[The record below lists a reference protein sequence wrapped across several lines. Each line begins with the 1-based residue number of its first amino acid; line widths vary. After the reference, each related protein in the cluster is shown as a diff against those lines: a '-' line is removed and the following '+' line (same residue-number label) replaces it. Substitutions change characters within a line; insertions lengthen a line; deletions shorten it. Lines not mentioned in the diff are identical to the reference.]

1 MSTMTVFG
9 DSINFLVQ
17 LGVYDIILPFLLV
30 FVLVFALLEKTKV
43 LGTEVLKD
51 DKGEKSEYTKKSLNA
66 MVAFVTGF
74 FVVAST
80 QLVSVINKSLSQIF
94 LLLLLVVCFLMVWG
108 TFHQQTKEGFFLDP
122 KNKHQK
128 FYYNAL
134 MAIVFISIA
143 AIFLNALG
151 WLEIVYQY
159 LAGNWNTDYVAAVIF
174 IVIIIG
180 FMAWIMGDPKPIESD
195 KKE

>member
-1 MSTMTVFG
+1 MSTFG
-9 DSINFLVQ
+9 DSINFLVK

-43 LGTEVLKD
+43 LGIETQKD
-51 DKGEKSEYTKKSLNA
+51 SKGEKVEYTKKSLNA

-80 QLVSVINKSLSQIF
+80 QLVSVINKSLSQVF

-108 TFHQQTKEGFFLDP
+108 SFHQQTKEGFFLDG
-122 KNKHQK
+122 KKHK
-128 FYYNAL
+128 FYYNAM
-134 MAIVFISIA
+134 MAIVFISII

-151 WLEIVYQY
+151 WLQ
-159 LAGNWNTDYVAAVIF
+159 LAYDFLKGNWNTDYVAAVIF
-174 IVIIIG
+174 IVIIVG
-180 FMAWIMGDPKPIESD
+180 FMVWIMGEPTPAEES
-195 KKE
+195 KKD

>member
-1 MSTMTVFG
+1 MTVFG
-9 DSINFLVQ
+9 DSINFLVK

-43 LGTEVLKD
+43 LGTDTLKD
-51 DKGEKSEYTKKSLNA
+51 GSGEKAEYTKKSLNA

-80 QLVSVINKSLSQIF
+80 QLVSVINKSMSQIF
-94 LLLLLVVCFLMVWG
+94 LLMLLVVCFLLVWG
-108 TFHQQTKEGFFLDP
+108 TFHEQSKTGFFLDP
-122 KNKHQK
+122 KKPHQK

-134 MAIVFISIA
+134 MAIVFIAIA

-151 WLEIVYQY
+151 WLDLVYDF
-159 LAGNWNTDYVAAVIF
+159 LKGNWNTDYVAAVIF
-174 IVIIIG
+174 IAIIVG
-180 FMAWIMGDPKPIESD
+180 FMVWITGDQKAPVSED
-195 KKE
+195 KKD

>member
-1 MSTMTVFG
+1 MTVFG
-9 DSINFLVQ
+9 DSINFLVK

-43 LGTEVLKD
+43 LGTESYKD
-51 DKGEKSEYTKKSLNA
+51 SAGEKNEYTKKSLNA

-80 QLVSVINKSLSQIF
+80 QLVAVINQSLSQIF
-94 LLLLLVVCFLMVWG
+94 LLLLLVVCFMMVWG
-108 TFHQQTKEGFFLDP
+108 TFHEQGKSGFFLDP
-122 KNKHQK
+122 KKPQQK

-134 MAIVFISIA
+134 MALVFIAIA

-151 WLEIVYQY
+151 WLDAIYDF
-159 LAGNWNTDYVAAVIF
+159 LKSNWNTDYVAAVIL
-174 IVIIIG
+174 IVIVVG
-180 FMAWIMGDPKPIESD
+180 FMAFIMSEPKHEPEE

>member
-1 MSTMTVFG
+1 MTVFG
-9 DSINFLVQ
+9 DSVNFLVK
-17 LGVYDIILPFLLV
+17 LGVYDILLPFILV

-43 LGTEVLKD
+43 LGTDTIKD
-51 DKGEKSEYTKKSLNA
+51 ASGEKAEYTKKSLNA

-94 LLLLLVVCFLMVWG
+94 LLILLVICFLLVWG
-108 TFHQQTKEGFFLDP
+108 SFHEQSKTGFFLDP
-122 KNKHQK
+122 KKHK

-134 MAIVFISIA
+134 MAIVFVAIA

-151 WLEIVYQY
+151 WLDVVYNF
-159 LAGNWNTDYVAAVIF
+159 LKGNWNTDYVAAVIF
-174 IVIIIG
+174 IIVIIG
-180 FMAWIMGDPKPIESD
+180 FMLWITSDPKPVASEE
-195 KKE
+195 KKD

>member
-1 MSTMTVFG
+1 MTVFG
-9 DSINFLVQ
+9 DSINFLVK

-30 FVLVFALLEKTKV
+30 FVLVFALLEKTKI
-43 LGTEVLKD
+43 LGTDTLKD
-51 DKGEKSEYTKKSLNA
+51 TSGEKAEYTKKSLNA

-80 QLVSVINKSLSQIF
+80 QLVAVINKSLSQIF
-94 LLLLLVVCFLMVWG
+94 LLLLLVICFMLVWG
-108 TFHQQTKEGFFLDP
+108 SFHEQTKNGFFLDA
-122 KNKHQK
+122 KKHK

-134 MAIVFISIA
+134 MGIVFVAIA

-151 WLEIVYQY
+151 WLQLVYDF
-159 LAGNWNTDYVAAVIF
+159 LKDNWNTDYVAAVIF
-174 IVIIIG
+174 IAIILG
-180 FMAWIMGDPKPIESD
+180 FMMWITGDPKHETEE

>member
-1 MSTMTVFG
+1 MTVFG

-43 LGTEVLKD
+43 LGTETQRD
-51 DKGEKSEYTKKSLNA
+51 EKGEKAEYTKKSLNA
-66 MVAFVTGF
+66 MIAFVTGF

-94 LLLLLVVCFLMVWG
+94 LLMLIIVCFLMVWG
-108 TFHQQTKEGFFLDP
+108 AFHQQTKEGFFLDP

-134 MAIVFISIA
+134 MAIVFISIV

-151 WLEIVYQY
+151 WLQIIYNY
-159 LAGNWNTDYVAAVIF
+159 LADNWNTDYVAAVIF

-180 FMAWIMGDPKPIESD
+180 FMAWIMGEPKPIDSAD
-195 KKE
+195 KKD

>member
-1 MSTMTVFG
+1 MTVFG
-9 DSINFLVQ
+9 DSINFLVK

-43 LGTEVLKD
+43 LGTDTIKD
-51 DKGEKSEYTKKSLNA
+51 SSGEKGEYTKKSLNA

-94 LLLLLVVCFLMVWG
+94 LLLLLIICFMLVWG
-108 TFHQQTKEGFFLDP
+108 SFHEQTKGGFFLDP
-122 KNKHQK
+122 KKQHQK

-134 MAIVFISIA
+134 MGIVFIAIA

-151 WLEIVYQY
+151 WLEEIYNF
-159 LAGNWNTDYVAAVIF
+159 LKGNWNTDYVAAVIF
-174 IVIIIG
+174 IVVIVG
-180 FMAWIMGDPKPIESD
+180 FMAWITSD
-195 KKE
+195 QKAPVSEEKKE

>member
-9 DSINFLVQ
+9 DSINFLVK

-43 LGTEVLKD
+43 LGTETQRD
-51 DKGEKSEYTKKSLNA
+51 EKGEKAEYTKKSLNA

-80 QLVSVINKSLSQIF
+80 QLVSVINQSLSQIF
-94 LLLLLVVCFLMVWG
+94 LLLLLMVCFLMVWG

-122 KNKHQK
+122 KNKSQK

-151 WLEIVYQY
+151 WLDVIYNF
-159 LAGNWNTDYVAAVIF
+159 LANNWNTDYVAAVIF
-174 IVIIIG
+174 IVIIVG
-180 FMAWIMGDPKPIESD
+180 FMMWITGDPKPIESE
-195 KKE
+195 KKD

>member
-9 DSINFLVQ
+9 DSINFLVK

-43 LGTEVLKD
+43 LGTDTLKD
-51 DKGEKSEYTKKSLNA
+51 SAGEKAEYTKKSLNA

-74 FVVAST
+74 FVIAST

-94 LLLLLVVCFLMVWG
+94 LLLLLVVCFMMVWG
-108 TFHQQTKEGFFLDP
+108 TFHEQTKGGFFLDP
-122 KNKHQK
+122 KKQHQK

-134 MAIVFISIA
+134 MAIVFIAIA

-151 WLEIVYQY
+151 WLQAIYDFMK
-159 LAGNWNTDYVAAVIF
+159 GNWNTDYVAAVVF
-174 IVIIIG
+174 IVIIVG
-180 FMAWIMGDPKPIESD
+180 FMAWIMSDSKPAVEE

>member
-1 MSTMTVFG
+1 MTVFG
-9 DSINFLVQ
+9 DSINFLVK

-30 FVLVFALLEKTKV
+30 FVLVFALLEKTKI
-43 LGTEVLKD
+43 LGTETQKD
-51 DKGEKSEYTKKSLNA
+51 RSGEKVEHTKKSMNA

-94 LLLLLVVCFLMVWG
+94 LLLLLVVCFMMVWG
-108 TFHQQTKEGFFLDP
+108 AFHQQTKEGFFLNP

-134 MAIVFISIA
+134 MAVVFICII

-151 WLEIVYQY
+151 WLELVYNF
-159 LAGNWNTDYVAAVIF
+159 LKGNWNTDYVAAVIF
-174 IVIIIG
+174 IIIIIG
-180 FMAWIMGDPKPIESD
+180 FMAWIMADPKKDDDD

>member
-1 MSTMTVFG
+1 MTVFG
-9 DSINFLVQ
+9 DSINFLVK

-43 LGTEVLKD
+43 LGVDLVKGKD
-51 DKGEKSEYTKKSLNA
+51 GEKVEYTKKSLNA

-80 QLVSVINKSLSQIF
+80 QLVAVINQTLSQVF

-108 TFHQQTKEGFFLDP
+108 TFHQQNKDGFFLDP
-122 KNKHQK
+122 KNKYHR
-128 FYYNAL
+128 FYYKVL
-134 MAIVFISIA
+134 MAVVMIAIVM
-143 AIFLNALG
+143 IFLNALG
-151 WLEIVYQY
+151 WLDKIYEF
-159 LAGNWNTDYVAAVIF
+159 LKGNWNTDYVAAVVF
-174 IVIIIG
+174 ILLIIG
-180 FMAWIMGDPKPIESD
+180 LMAWITKDPDKPEEE

>member
-9 DSINFLVQ
+9 DSINFLVK

-43 LGTEVLKD
+43 LGTEVMKD
-51 DKGEKSEYTKKSLNA
+51 DKGEKNEYTKKSLNA

-94 LLLLLVVCFLMVWG
+94 LLLLLIVCFLMVWG
-108 TFHQQTKEGFFLDP
+108 SFHQQTKEGFFLDP
-122 KNKHQK
+122 KNKHQR

-134 MAIVFISIA
+134 MAGVFISIT

-151 WLEIVYQY
+151 WLEIVYKY
-159 LAGNWNTDYVAAVIF
+159 LAGNWSTDYVAAVIF
-174 IVIIIG
+174 IIIIVG
-180 FMAWIMGDPKPIESD
+180 FMAWIMGDPKPVEVE
-195 KKE
+195 KKD

>member
-9 DSINFLVQ
+9 DSINFLVK

-30 FVLVFALLEKTKV
+30 FVLVFALLEKTKI
-43 LGTEVLKD
+43 LGTETQKD
-51 DKGEKSEYTKKSLNA
+51 KSGEKTEYTKKSLNA
-66 MVAFVTGF
+66 MIAFVTGF

-80 QLVSVINKSLSQIF
+80 QLVSVINQSLSQIF
-94 LLLLLVVCFLMVWG
+94 LLLLLVVCFMMVWG
-108 TFHQQTKEGFFLDP
+108 AFHQQTKEGFFLNP
-122 KNKHQK
+122 KNKQQK

-134 MAIVFISIA
+134 MAVVFICII

-151 WLEIVYQY
+151 WLQLVSDF
-159 LAGNWNTDYVAAVIF
+159 LTDNWNTDYVAAVIF
-174 IVIIIG
+174 IVIIVG
-180 FMAWIMGDPKPIESD
+180 FMAWIMADPKKDDDD

>member
-9 DSINFLVQ
+9 DSINFLVK

-43 LGTEVLKD
+43 LGTETQRD
-51 DKGEKSEYTKKSLNA
+51 EKGEKAEYTKKSLNA

-80 QLVSVINKSLSQIF
+80 QLVSVINQSLSQIF
-94 LLLLLVVCFLMVWG
+94 LLLLLMVCFLMVWG

-122 KNKHQK
+122 KNKSQK

-134 MAIVFISIA
+134 MAIVFVSIA

-151 WLEIVYQY
+151 WLDVIYKF
-159 LAGNWNTDYVAAVIF
+159 LANNWNTDYVAAVIF
-174 IVIIIG
+174 IVVILG
-180 FMAWIMGDPKPIESD
+180 FMLWITGDPKPIESE
-195 KKE
+195 KKD